1 MLQRLAILASAVG
14 VCHATTQIVTG
25 ATLFVGDSTPIVSTS
40 YAQFQG
46 KNDDRT
52 GTSNYL
58 GIPYA
63 TAARFN
69 HSVLAE
75 TVVSGVQNVSAY
87 GAVCPQHELPSSID
101 PSVLP
106 LGSLSGTLVAA
117 LSQSTLEQDED
128 CLSINIHV
136 PQNTSSTA
144 GLPVLVW
151 IHGGGFEAG
160 AGGSLMQAD
169 VENPGVV
176 YEAAN
181 IVERS
186 VAMGQPV
193 IVASINYRL
202 NHFGFSASEELAAA
216 GLLNL
221 GFGDQRNALRWV
233 NKHIGS
239 FGGDADKVTIW
250 GESAGSWSVA
260 AHLVAN
266 GGDNEGLFRAAVGSS
281 GGPLKVDGPARQQ
294 DTFDSLA
301 GYVGCSDA
309 ADVISCLRE
318 ASYDDIYAHMQTIPY
333 FLGYNSL
340 ASSWT
345 IRPDGEVFTDSP
357 DKLVSAG
364 AIADVPLLWGDMRD
378 EGTLFSLI
386 NAANTTTDD
395 EVMDYFLRTWWPN
408 ATDAQLEQILT
419 LYPAKQTAGSPF
431 GTGENN
437 ALYTQF
443 KRISA
448 ITGDYSFESQR
459 RQLLDAAPGTK
470 WNYQVDQALPAAV
483 LDGSA
488 TLGAVTA
495 ADYADAS
502 ALEAIPY
509 LGSFHAS
516 DVVLNFFGTLPANN
530 SRHLMGT
537 LIAFVNNLDPNKH
550 DMSDVPTWPQ
560 YESTSRSTILWGE
573 AGAEIV
579 ADDYREEA
587 IAYLNEIGDSL
598 RI

>member
-1 MLQRLAILASAVG
+1 MLQQLAVLVSALG
-14 VCHATTQIVTG
+14 LCHATTQIVTG
-25 ATLFVGDSTPIVSTS
+25 ASLFVGDSSPIVNTS
-40 YAQFQG
+40 YARFQG
-46 KNDDRT
+46 KNDNRT

-63 TAARFN
+63 TAARFS
-69 HSVLAE
+69 HSVLAD
-75 TVVSGVQNVSAY
+75 TAVSGVQNVSAY
-87 GAVCPQHELPSSID
+87 GVVCPQHELPSSID

-106 LGSLSGTLVAA
+106 LGSLSGVLVAA
-117 LSQSTLEQDED
+117 LSQSTLEQGED
-128 CLSINIHV
+128 CLSVNIHV

-160 AGGSLMQAD
+160 AGGSLLETG
-169 VENPGVV
+169 VESPGVV

-193 IVASINYRL
+193 VVVSINYRL
-202 NHFGFSASEELAAA
+202 NHFGFSASKELADA

-221 GFGDQRNALRWV
+221 GFGDQRNALRWIK
-233 NKHIGS
+233 KHIGP

-266 GGDNEGLFRAAVGSS
+266 GGDHEGLFRAAIGSS
-281 GGPLKVDGPARQQ
+281 GGPLKVEGPARQQ
-294 DTFDSLA
+294 ATFDSLVS
-301 GYVGCSDA
+301 YVGCNDA
-309 ADVISCLRE
+309 ADVIACLRD
-318 ASYDDIYAHMQTIPY
+318 AAYDDVYTHMQTVPY

-345 IRPDGEVFTDSP
+345 IRPDGDVFTDSP
-357 DKLVSAG
+357 DKLVASG

-378 EGTLFSLI
+378 EGTLFSLV

-395 EVMDYFLRTWWPN
+395 EVLDYFLTNWWPN
-408 ATDAQLEQILT
+408 ATEAQLEKLLT
-419 LYPAKQTAGSPF
+419 LYPADQTAGSPF
-431 GTGENN
+431 GTGDSN
-437 ALYTQF
+437 ALYPQF

-459 RQLLDAAPGTK
+459 RQLLAAAPGSK
-470 WNYQVDQALPAAV
+470 WNYLAEQALPAAV
-483 LDGSA
+483 LDGTA
-488 TLGAVTA
+488 TLGEVTA
-495 ADYADAS
+495 ADYADVGT
-502 ALEAIPY
+502 LEAVPF

-516 DVVLNFFGTLPANN
+516 DVVLNFFGALPSNN
-530 SRHLMGT
+530 SRRMMGA
-537 LIAFVNNLDPNKH
+537 LIAFVNRLDPNAH
-550 DMSDVPTWPQ
+550 DMEDVPAWPQ
-560 YESTSRSTILWGE
+560 YDSASRSTMLWRE
-573 AGAEIV
+573 SGAEIV